1 MKTIVV
7 FFFFFLILGNFTH
20 AQKEIKPCQK
30 EPSFIRT
37 LGFDPLWTA
46 LSTSEK
52 QKIGIVLVEF
62 EQLPNQLAPSI
73 NTPKKTVYQHESWK
87 QAGYFSSIT
96 FDFFGNAYTL
106 PTPLISMLYNPVK
119 KLNTIY
125 KIDGYTGIL
134 QEWLSLPLAAFP
146 NANNPYGL
154 LGITYD
160 CTSNLLIASTVAG
173 SSRQK
178 EKGIIYL
185 IHSETKKISD
195 TLKNKD
201 VIGMTV
207 AFDENNKK
215 RLYFGKART
224 GAIYSIPIQANGR
237 FNRNQLRFELSLD
250 GYGPRGDDK
259 ARKMKMLNGSLLVSG
274 VAFNFNLQA
283 SSEKPETNYS
293 FRYNRVVKKWEL
305 YDFN

>member
-1 MKTIVV
+1 MKINIQILA
-7 FFFFFLILGNFTH
+7 FFLILGNY
-20 AQKEIKPCQK
+20 AQAQNEIKPCQK
-30 EPSFIRT
+30 EPAFIRT

-106 PTPLISMLYNPVK
+106 PTPLISMLYNPIK

-134 QEWLSLPLAAFP
+134 QEWLSLPFAAFP
-146 NANNPYGL
+146 HANNPYGL

-160 CTSNLLIASTVAG
+160 CTSDLLIASTVAG
-173 SSRQK
+173 SSRQR
-178 EKGIIYL
+178 ELGVIYL
-185 IHSETKKISD
+185 IQATTKKITD

-207 AFDENNKK
+207 AFDEKNKK

-224 GAIYSIPIQANGR
+224 GAIYSIPIQANGK
-237 FNRNQLRFELSLD
+237 FIRNQLRFELSLD

>member
-1 MKTIVV
+1 MKINILN
-7 FFFFFLILGNFTH
+7 FSFFLILGNY
-20 AQKEIKPCQK
+20 AQAQNEIKPCQK
-30 EPSFIRT
+30 EPAFIRT

-52 QKIGIVLVEF
+52 QKTGIVLIEF
-62 EQLPNQLAPSI
+62 EQLSNQIAPTATS
-73 NTPKKTVYQHESWK
+73 PKKTVYQHESWK
-87 QAGYFSSIT
+87 QAGYLSSIA
-96 FDFFGNAYTL
+96 FDFYGNAYTL
-106 PTPLISMLYNPVK
+106 PTPLISMMYNPIK

-125 KIDGYTGIL
+125 QIDAYTGVL
-134 QEWLSLPLAAFP
+134 KEWLSLPFAALP
-146 NANNPYGL
+146 TPNNPYGL

-160 CTSNLLIASTVAG
+160 CTSDLLIASTVAG
-173 SSRQK
+173 SSRQR
-178 EKGIIYL
+178 ELGVIYL
-185 IHSETKKISD
+185 IQASTKKITD
-195 TLKNKD
+195 TLNRKD

-207 AFDENNKK
+207 AFDEANQK

-224 GAIYSIPIQANGR
+224 GALFSIPINANGKFVR
-237 FNRNQLRFELSLD
+237 KQMRFELSLD

-259 ARKMKMLNGSLLVSG
+259 VRKIKMTNSSLLISG

-293 FRYNRVVKKWEL
+293 FRFNRVSKKWEL